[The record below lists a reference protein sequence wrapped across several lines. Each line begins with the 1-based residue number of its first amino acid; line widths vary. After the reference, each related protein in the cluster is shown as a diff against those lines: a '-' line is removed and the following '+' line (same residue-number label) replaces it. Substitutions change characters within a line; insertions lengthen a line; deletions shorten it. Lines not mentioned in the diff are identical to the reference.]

1 MTGLNE
7 SIQTYSTAAA
17 ALFAAVSAGIAV
29 WAMNRNMESSRS
41 LLAETQRTNARQ
53 GFEQRYTLLLT
64 QHNALHDS
72 LCKHLDTEPKICNDY
87 GVKYALSQ
95 YNSLQSGLERYFYFL
110 TGHPVISPYMRVLF
124 HLLKHINDDPYV
136 IDKSDEEKR
145 VYSSPLR
152 SYIRNDVLF
161 LIAVNAL
168 NIKSERLKEAGY
180 PKYQKL
186 LHRFNFFEHAVFT
199 NPRQANEPFIKLLEV
214 MNPSVDKNN
223 HADVV
228 REYFILELKDA
239 CGYIMGCFIKA
250 IKQGRLPQEQDM
262 KFNVPVDGNIKIML
276 PHDLISTPL
285 LACTAVYSNPHLDG
299 YNKARVAYANEIYAR
314 CESEYKATKERS
326 EQAQAVLKY
335 INGTYTDLDGVQHTI
350 STIEDLTSFASS
362 VSPIDRVKVVIQ
374 ASGTT
379 SDESVTLFDIRD
391 ELQSFIECGSIT
403 WPQDE
408 LHFYSLLKKRIQ
420 EVMEEANR
428 TLVNSLRCQFD

>member
-1 MTGLNE
+1 
-7 SIQTYSTAAA
+7 
-17 ALFAAVSAGIAV
+17 
-29 WAMNRNMESSRS
+29 
-41 LLAETQRTNARQ
+41 
-53 GFEQRYTLLLT
+53 
-64 QHNALHDS
+64 
-72 LCKHLDTEPKICNDY
+72 
-87 GVKYALSQ
+87 
-95 YNSLQSGLERYFYFL
+95 
-110 TGHPVISPYMRVLF
+110 MRVLF

-285 LACTAVYSNPHLDG
+285 LACTAV
-299 YNKARVAYANEIYAR
+299 
-314 CESEYKATKERS
+314 
-326 EQAQAVLKY
+326 
-335 INGTYTDLDGVQHTI
+335 
-350 STIEDLTSFASS
+350 
-362 VSPIDRVKVVIQ
+362 
-374 ASGTT
+374 
-379 SDESVTLFDIRD
+379 
-391 ELQSFIECGSIT
+391 
-403 WPQDE
+403 
-408 LHFYSLLKKRIQ
+408 
-420 EVMEEANR
+420 
-428 TLVNSLRCQFD
+428 